1 MPGLFGI
8 PIVVIVD
15 DYFGDDIKSLREDLQ
30 VNLIIVVIDVEGDIL
45 KLCEQQAPSQNG
57 VDLKFSL
64 LAPTGALYVMIM

>member
-1 MPGLFGI
+1 MVG
-8 PIVVIVD
+8 
-15 DYFGDDIKSLREDLQ
+15 DYFGDDITSPREDLL
-30 VNLIIVVIDVEGDIL
+30 VNLIVLVIDVVDAEVDIL

>member
-1 MPGLFGI
+1 M
-8 PIVVIVD
+8 VD
-15 DYFGDDIKSLREDLQ
+15 DYFGDDITSPREDLL
-30 VNLIIVVIDVEGDIL
+30 VNLIVLVIVVVDAEVDIL

>member
-1 MPGLFGI
+1 M
-8 PIVVIVD
+8 VD
-15 DYFGDDIKSLREDLQ
+15 DYFGDDITSPREDLL
-30 VNLIIVVIDVEGDIL
+30 VNLTVLVIVVVDAEFDIL